1 MTPSRT
7 ERRSSARIA
16 AGLLAAALLAFL
28 PACAS
33 APRNETTSPV
43 WNAYAVRFGA
53 LANFP
58 LRGLIAG
65 SDSSRRID
73 AALMVWPLQGA
84 NGDIVLVDAGF
95 TRQKFITQWK
105 PRDYVTP
112 DSALRRAGFDPAR
125 VTDIVISHIH
135 WDHADGVER
144 FPNARIWLQ
153 RAEFEHYV
161 GPDGRSLDR
170 AIDPEVSAMYRQLF
184 AAGRVHFVEGD
195 SAEVRPGIRAFTGGK
210 HTFASEYVSVATPGG
225 TVIIASDN
233 AYLYENFERARPIA
247 QTLDSLSNLRA
258 QRRMMQLAT
267 RPALVVPGHDPAVF
281 ERFPLAGEGAV
292 AIK

>member
-1 MTPSRT
+1 MNPSLT
-7 ERRSSARIA
+7 VRSTLARSASRP
-16 AGLLAAALLAFL
+16 LAVALLAFL

-33 APRNETTSPV
+33 APPNAASAPL
-43 WNAYAVRFGA
+43 WNAYALNFGA

-58 LRGLIAG
+58 MRGLIAG

-73 AALMVWPLQGA
+73 AALMVWPLQSA
-84 NGDIVLVDAGF
+84 DGDIVLVDAGF

-170 AIDPEVSAMYRQLF
+170 AIDPDVSAMYRQLF

-195 SAEVRPGIRAFTGGK
+195 SAEVRPGIRAYTGGK

-225 TVIIASDN
+225 TVVIASDN
-233 AYLYENFERARPIA
+233 AYLYENFERSRPIA
-247 QTLDSLSNLRA
+247 QTLDSLSNMRA
-258 QRRMMQLAT
+258 QRRMMQLAS

-281 ERFPLAGEGAV
+281 ERFPRAGEGAV

>member
-1 MTPSRT
+1 MRGAGIGPL
-7 ERRSSARIA
+7 EGCARRVPLA
-16 AGLLAAALLAFL
+16 AAALSLLAACAAPSRISPAPSTWDAF
-28 PACAS
+28 
-33 APRNETTSPV
+33 
-43 WNAYAVRFGA
+43 AVGFGS

-58 LRGLIAG
+58 VRGLIAG

-73 AALMVWPLQGA
+73 AALMVWPLRSPS
-84 NGDIVLVDAGF
+84 GDIVLVDAGF

-125 VTDIVISHIH
+125 VTDIVVSHIH

-144 FPNARIWLQ
+144 FPSARTWLQ
-153 RAEFEHYV
+153 RAEFEFYV
-161 GPDGRSLDR
+161 GADGSAKDR
-170 AIDPEVSAMYRQLF
+170 AIDPEVAAMFRRLYD
-184 AAGRVHFVEGD
+184 AGRVHLLEGD
-195 SAEVRPGIRAFTGGK
+195 SAEVRPGIRVFTGGK

-225 TVIIASDN
+225 TVVIASDN
-233 AYLYENFERARPIA
+233 AYLYENFERSRPIA

-258 QRRMMQLAT
+258 HRRMMQLAS

-281 ERFPLAGEGAV
+281 TRFPRAGEGSV
-292 AIK
+292 AIR